1 MIKNSAQEF
10 LLTSGWAYQ
19 VDNQYDC
26 AEYTDICTVQS
37 EGQVAGLSVVTCKGG
52 F

>member
-19 VDNQYDC
+19 MGNQYDC
-26 AEYTDICTVQS
+26 AGYTDVCTVQS
-37 EGQVAGLSVVTCKGG
+37 EGQVDGLSVITCKGD